1 MVGLQQRYR
10 EGLAALGEDFVEV
23 DGSEQRRRLRDD
35 EAFLDLLWEH
45 CCEGMY
51 GPPEYGGNRDGI
63 GWAYIDYEGDVQPR
77 GLQRRRGVPAVTAD
91 AVIIGSGPGGAT
103 AAEVLTRAGW
113 SVVIME
119 KGRNHLLDPDD
130 LTKPAAD
137 YSNDEIK
144 FISRYFLGPDPLIEP
159 RAFRRN
165 AGEGEHTHV
174 GEVNSIPTTVGGGG
188 THADGK
194 VPRFREEDFRLFST
208 HGPQEGAA
216 VDDWPIDYDDL
227 EPYYA
232 EVERA
237 IGVAGRAGANPFAAW
252 RSGPYPMPP
261 GAPMYGAV
269 LSSAAAEKVGLH
281 PYEAPTAANS
291 IAYDGR
297 PACNNCGFCAFFGCP
312 IHAKGDPVAL
322 LTRAMATGR
331 AELMAE
337 TYVSRIVTEGRRA
350 TGVEFIGPD
359 GVTRT
364 MDAKLVI
371 VAGGAIETP
380 RILLLSGVEHPA
392 LGQHLMCHFQTI
404 VVGHFPHMRLHP
416 HKGRAVT
423 HVHDD
428 AMVQDERSREAALGA
443 GLPWFRGGLVEHSGG
458 GLPIMEARH
467 SPWGQAHAQAMRDS
481 NLREH
486 MWAFIMQGEDLP
498 YATNTVDLSP
508 SIRDVRGFPV
518 ARVTYEPG
526 HHELAASK
534 YHGKILQS
542 VLEEMGAEWVSTP
555 RRPASRT
562 TASGPRRCP
571 RAATSSARRAW
582 ATIPTPPSSTAGDG
596 CTRSTTSSSPTPR
609 SSSPRAATARRSP
622 WCAGAWR
629 PPRRHHAE
637 LNPGERGRLPLT
649 GHGRSRTS
657 DPSAQDGQRTPRVSS
672 MVPAMGPPPLATAAT
687 SGARPPGRTT

>member
-1 MVGLQQRYR
+1 MS
-10 EGLAALGEDFVEV
+10 AA
-23 DGSEQRRRLRDD
+23 
-35 EAFLDLLWEH
+35 
-45 CCEGMY
+45 
-51 GPPEYGGNRDGI
+51 
-63 GWAYIDYEGDVQPR
+63 
-77 GLQRRRGVPAVTAD
+77 AD
-91 AVIIGSGPGGAT
+91 AIIIGSGPGGAT
-103 AAEVLTRAGW
+103 VAEVLTRAGW

-119 KGRNHLLDPDD
+119 KGRNHLLDPED
-130 LTKPAAD
+130 LTRPAGD

-144 FISRYFLGPDPLIEP
+144 FISRYFLGPDPLVEP

-194 VPRFREEDFRLFST
+194 VPRFREEDFRLHST
-208 HGPQEGAA
+208 LGPQPDARVE
-216 VDDWPIDYDDL
+216 DWPLDYAEL
-227 EPYYA
+227 EPFYA

-331 AELMAE
+331 AQLMSE
-337 TYVSRIVTEGRRA
+337 TFVSRIITDGRRA
-350 TGVEFIGPD
+350 TGVEYIDAEGA
-359 GVTRT
+359 THT
-364 MDAKLVI
+364 MDAGLVV

-380 RILLLSGVEHPA
+380 RLLLLSGLDHPA
-392 LGQHLMCHFQTI
+392 LGHHLMVHFQTI
-404 VVGHFPHMRLHP
+404 VVGHFPELSLHP
-416 HKGRAVT
+416 QKGRSVT

-428 AMVQDERSREAALGA
+428 AMVQDDAARTAAAEA

-458 GLPIMEARH
+458 GLPIMSARH
-467 SPWGQAHAQAMRDS
+467 SPWGRAHAQAMIDGD
-481 NLREH
+481 LREH

-508 SIRDVRGFPV
+508 SVRDARGYPV

-526 HHELAASK
+526 AHELAASK
-534 YHGKILQS
+534 YHGKILQR
-542 VLEEMGAEWVSTP
+542 VLEEMGAGYVIHTSSPGVSYHGIGATP
-555 RRPASRT
+555 VPESRHVIGT
-562 TASGPRRCP
+562 ARMGDDPDTAVCDRWGRVHAWDNVIVADSSVFVTASGYGPTLTLVALAA
-571 RAATSSARRAW
+571 RAAHHLAGTKPAGPVGGNAPGDADV
-582 ATIPTPPSSTAGDG
+582 ATDAGDA
-596 CTRSTTSSSPTPR
+596 
-609 SSSPRAATARRSP
+609 AAT
-622 WCAGAWR
+622 
-629 PPRRHHAE
+629 
-637 LNPGERGRLPLT
+637 T
-649 GHGRSRTS
+649 
-657 DPSAQDGQRTPRVSS
+657 
-672 MVPAMGPPPLATAAT
+672 
-687 SGARPPGRTT
+687 